1 MKLHSVKLPTGSSN
15 TDEIIEWC
23 KEHIGKP
30 FEMSDEPNFI
40 GFDYHKGLWG
50 CYQGYNRFNVGYDS
64 PDLRD
69 NWVFKNE
76 KDATWFAW
84 RWL

>member
-1 MKLHSVKLPTGSSN
+1 MKTSQEHNFRYHEGFA
-15 TDEIIEWC
+15 DGIEWC

-40 GFDYHKGLWG
+40 GFDYQKGLWG